1 MPGTCS
7 QDRSCWGLV
16 LIALGLAMALLA
28 PRLDESVLVPAGWA
42 VVGVA
47 ALLMLTFRADGLI
60 VGMGSKAS
68 TAAVLAAAGLA
79 LAGRRRVELTGR
91 RPAAAIYRLMR

>member
-1 MPGTCS
+1 M
-7 QDRSCWGLV
+7 
-16 LIALGLAMALLA
+16 
-28 PRLDESVLVPAGWA
+28 LVPAGWA

-68 TAAVLAAAGLA
+68 TAAVLAAAGLT
-79 LAGRRRVELTGR
+79 LAGVGASN
-91 RPAAAIYRLMR
+91 RPDADQPQRSTA